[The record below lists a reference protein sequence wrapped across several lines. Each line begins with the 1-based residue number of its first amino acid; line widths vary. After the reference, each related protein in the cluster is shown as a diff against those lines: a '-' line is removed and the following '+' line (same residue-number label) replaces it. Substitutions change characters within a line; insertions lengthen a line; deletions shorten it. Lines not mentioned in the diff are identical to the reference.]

1 MLFSALVL
9 EAVFHQNSE
18 VFFLATTNHPEHGKH
33 RRQRSAGFAAAAVVG
48 KVLGTLVL
56 IGVITCAIMAC
67 FAVVYV
73 QTYIIPNAHLDGN
86 FDMNL
91 TSTIYYKDSA
101 GEYVEHLSLH
111 GTENRELV
119 EFEAIPQNLVNATVA
134 IEDERFWT
142 HPGVDWKR
150 TINGVLLM
158 FTGKDIQ
165 GGSTITQQL
174 IKNFTQY
181 DDVTVKRKILEI
193 FRALEFDKTY
203 SKEQIMEWYL
213 NYIYLGDNCYGVATA
228 AQNYFGKELDELSL
242 AECASLISITNNPSK
257 YGPNSNLRVTDPDTG
272 AVKTARDFNKER
284 QELVLW
290 KMWDLGMISEEEY
303 RSAVAEEL
311 NFTLGVDEEKPAVI
325 YNWYDEQVITDVIQ
339 DLSAKYGY
347 SDTLASNMVTSGGL
361 KIYACADPDIQAVV
375 EEVYTNRE
383 NLVLTSDSGQQI
395 QSAIVIIDSDGN
407 VVGLAGAMG
416 EKESNRVWNFASRST
431 RQPGSSIK
439 PLSVYAP
446 ALEMGLISPIST
458 FDDYPVQML
467 GGTAWPAN
475 SYLSYR
481 GRMTVTEA
489 VEDSSNPVAVR
500 VLQEV
505 TPAESYQYM
514 AQRFGITTL
523 EQGREV
529 SGKTVSDLG
538 LSQLGLGG
546 LTDGVKVIEMA
557 GAYSVFQRGGLYV
570 RPRTYLRVTDD
581 AGNILLD
588 NSQREDTP
596 VLKTST
602 VWYINNLLK
611 QVVQSGTGT
620 QAKISGMTVAGK
632 TGSTTSNNDRWFV
645 GYTPY
650 YTAAVW
656 VGYELPERIRAGGS
670 NPAAVLWQKVMSQ
683 VHAGLENREL
693 GSKPDDLITVQYCL
707 DSGMRATEA
716 CTHDVRGSRV
726 ATATILRSDAPLE
739 DCSLHTD
746 VEVCTDSP
754 ILDDSGSPIAGL
766 YHLAG
771 EFCPREGSGGLNQQ
785 ASVKT
790 VSVLDYVRENM
801 GGKAAADGQY
811 LLGYLEAQG
820 TCDVHT
826 SAIEAPPEEYD
837 PYLFDVTDPSTWP
850 TQEQW
855 PGFDPANPS
864 TYPTIPTAPPATESP
879 EPSEPPQQPD
889 YPLGPSEPETPPP
902 DEPYVPADGAH

>member
-1 MLFSALVL
+1 
-9 EAVFHQNSE
+9 
-18 VFFLATTNHPEHGKH
+18 
-33 RRQRSAGFAAAAVVG
+33 
-48 KVLGTLVL
+48 
-56 IGVITCAIMAC
+56 
-67 FAVVYV
+67 
-73 QTYIIPNAHLDGN
+73 
-86 FDMNL
+86 
-91 TSTIYYKDSA
+91 
-101 GEYVEHLSLH
+101 
-111 GTENRELV
+111 
-119 EFEAIPQNLVNATVA
+119 
-134 IEDERFWT
+134 
-142 HPGVDWKR
+142 
-150 TINGVLLM
+150 
-158 FTGKDIQ
+158 
-165 GGSTITQQL
+165 
-174 IKNFTQY
+174 
-181 DDVTVKRKILEI
+181 
-193 FRALEFDKTY
+193 
-203 SKEQIMEWYL
+203 
-213 NYIYLGDNCYGVATA
+213 
-228 AQNYFGKELDELSL
+228 
-242 AECASLISITNNPSK
+242 
-257 YGPNSNLRVTDPDTG
+257 
-272 AVKTARDFNKER
+272 
-284 QELVLW
+284 
-290 KMWDLGMISEEEY
+290 
-303 RSAVAEEL
+303 
-311 NFTLGVDEEKPAVI
+311 
-325 YNWYDEQVITDVIQ
+325 
-339 DLSAKYGY
+339 
-347 SDTLASNMVTSGGL
+347 
-361 KIYACADPDIQAVV
+361 
-375 EEVYTNRE
+375 
-383 NLVLTSDSGQQI
+383 
-395 QSAIVIIDSDGN
+395 
-407 VVGLAGAMG
+407 
-416 EKESNRVWNFASRST
+416 
-431 RQPGSSIK
+431 
-439 PLSVYAP
+439 
-446 ALEMGLISPIST
+446 MGLISPIST

-754 ILDDSGSPIAGL
+754 ILDDSGSPIAGCLL
-766 YHLAG
+766 YT
-771 EFCPREGSGGLNQQ
+771 S
-785 ASVKT
+785 
-790 VSVLDYVRENM
+790 D
-801 GGKAAADGQY
+801 AADDGQY